1 MEVFDWGTG
10 QSVDGNFKIVDS
22 LLGEN
27 QTNYS
32 NLILGVYKSHSEFF
46 FFVSRSRVCSYSHS
60 SFIFNFSIIHYV
72 ADNLD
77 MIGQWN

>member
-32 NLILGVYKSHSEFF
+32 NLILGVYKSHSDFF
-46 FFVSRSRVCSYSHS
+46 FLFQDHEFVHIHILRL
-60 SFIFNFSIIHYV
+60 FLIF
-72 ADNLD
+72 
-77 MIGQWN
+77 Q